1 MATES
6 NGSGRLDKLEAI
18 RAKVGERMDQMAE
31 RQATGYWQHEQRHL
45 EHEESIARIDTNFE
59 RLQAH
64 QEHLDQRVGDL
75 VTAIGALIASR
86 QPK

>member
-31 RQATGYWQHEQRHL
+31 RQATGDWQHEQRHL
-45 EHEESIARIDTNFE
+45 EHEESM
-59 RLQAH
+59 
-64 QEHLDQRVGDL
+64 RVSIP
-75 VTAIGALIASR
+75 TSSACKHIKNPWTSASAIL
-86 QPK
+86 